1 MVQTNKPRSPR
12 TIHIAREICN
22 CQIGKYILEV
32 EPTTKSTYLI
42 PNMRSTI
49 ETAARRVET
58 EDHSAGDSPVNS
70 GRSFGR
76 GSSGRNSEYPV
87 VTGPLL

>member
-1 MVQTNKPRSPR
+1 
-12 TIHIAREICN
+12 
-22 CQIGKYILEV
+22 
-32 EPTTKSTYLI
+32 
-42 PNMRSTI
+42 MRSTI

-76 GSSGRNSEYPV
+76 VSSGRKSEYPV
-87 VTGPLL
+87 LTGPLVITRILALRRSFN